1 MQETINILIFLKK
14 LSYSNLV
21 KLYQNV
27 NIANVPQICLFTAVF
42 SQGIAEYIIENVS
55 FFVKLTLH

>member
-42 SQGIAEYIIENVS
+42 SQKIAEYIIENVS